1 MNTTTETTNGR
12 GRPDPKALLQELAYF
27 TGDLDRYR
35 HWTRRLIYTPGI
47 QHLAEKAGAYWLI
60 DLVASWQMQPN
71 VAAEY
76 FQVWTLVVRP
86 DQTAT
91 ATATGENQAVLTSQ
105 DIPHTDFPLAEIT
118 VWLVDGTLLLPS
130 EY

>member
-1 MNTTTETTNGR
+1 MNTTTKTTAGE
-12 GRPDPKALLQELAYF
+12 GRPDPQALLHELAHF

-60 DLVASWQMQPN
+60 DLIASWQIQPN
-71 VAAEY
+71 VAAEC

-86 DQTAT
+86 NRTAT
-91 ATATGENQAVLTSQ
+91 ATATGEDQAVLTSQ
-105 DIPHTDFPLAEIT
+105 DISHTDFPLTEIT
-118 VWLVDGTLLLPS
+118 VWLIDGTLFLPS